1 MIPKVRPWKV
11 TYYWRNHY
19 LFSVIVDTINKRF
32 AKWEADD
39 RVRGLKS
46 YAYADRVTVGLIR
59 KTK

>member
-1 MIPKVRPWKV
+1 MIPKVKPWKV

-32 AKWEADD
+32 ARWEADN
-39 RVRGLKS
+39 RVRSLKS

-59 KTK
+59 GTK